1 MSDLTGLQHLS
12 CRETYLFNKLTPVMP
27 GGVTWDTLV
36 PSCVSGVSACSH
48 LDKYSQMS
56 SNCFFFGWPCFRFH
70 PPWVSSCCSPDPASL
85 QHMSRYLRSSGS
97 RHQVSGGGQAEG
109 GQAER
114 GGSRPRELQTS
125 FTKMV
130 IEGSSLR
137 FKQTKLQRRPVFSLL
152 KFVF

>member
-48 LDKYSQMS
+48 LDKYSQTS

-70 PPWVSSCCSPDPASL
+70 PPWVSSCCSPDPASRPT
-85 QHMSRYLRSSGS
+85 HEPISPELRVEASGV
-97 RHQVSGGGQAEG
+97 RC
-109 GQAER
+109 QAER

-137 FKQTKLQRRPVFSLL
+137 FKQKLQRRPVFSLL